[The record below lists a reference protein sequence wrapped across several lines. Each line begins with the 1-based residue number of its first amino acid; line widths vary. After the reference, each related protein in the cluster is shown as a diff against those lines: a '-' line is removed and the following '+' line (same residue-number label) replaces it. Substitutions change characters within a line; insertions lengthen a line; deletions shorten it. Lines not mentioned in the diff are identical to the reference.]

1 MPFRPGQPKK
11 EGWGRQKGTP
21 NKATAEAHEI
31 MARLGCD
38 PVESMIRIVN
48 DDVPC
53 STCRGKGVTKY
64 QPAKGGDKLA
74 ERTCESCYGSKMEKI
89 SPELKG
95 KMLTELAQYKYPKRK
110 AIDLAV
116 SGMETIA
123 ERMKRAQARVK
134 GSTGTVE
141 NE

>member
-1 MPFRPGQPKK
+1 MPFKPGQAKQA
-11 EGWGRQKGTP
+11 GWGRQKGTP
-21 NKATAEAHEI
+21 NKIQAEAGAL
-31 MARLGCD
+31 MDSLGCD
-38 PVESMIRIVN
+38 PIEAMLKIVH
-48 DDVPC
+48 DQVPC

-134 GSTGTVE
+134 GHDSA
-141 NE
+141 